1 MKLTRNVGTIDR
13 IMRLVAGVV
22 LGGVFLAA
30 IVAAPSSYVLAV
42 LAVVMLATAALGYCP
57 VYAILGVRTCP
68 LQRA

>member
-22 LGGVFLAA
+22 LGGVFLAG

-57 VYAILGVRTCP
+57 IYAILGVRTCP